1 MSFSYDPATI
11 TTNPIHEVRFLTGQT
26 EEATSQIEDEE
37 IQYLLDKNE
46 GDVDTTVTDVLNTL
60 LKKAA
65 HDFDKQTGEVSE
77 SQSQRY
83 NHLKELIGDPPNSE
97 IELLIATPVCMHAG
111 GLDSEEFA
119 LRKKDRTVVQG
130 FQTNDADPWMLN
142 SDEEIYGVET
152 SCIDD
157 NGKTTSTDQNL
168 DETP

>member
-83 NHLKELIGDPPNSE
+83 NHLKELIGDPPNS
-97 IELLIATPVCMHAG
+97 AFNSNSSMYACRR
-111 GLDSEEFA
+111 
-119 LRKKDRTVVQG
+119 LR
-130 FQTNDADPWMLN
+130 L
-142 SDEEIYGVET
+142 
-152 SCIDD
+152 
-157 NGKTTSTDQNL
+157 
-168 DETP
+168 

>member
-26 EEATSQIEDEE
+26 EESTYQIEDEE
-37 IQYLLDKNE
+37 IQYLLDKNG
-46 GDVDTTVTDVLNTL
+46 GDVEATVIDVLNTL

-65 HDFDKQTGEVSE
+65 HAFDMQTGEVSE

-83 NHLKELIGDPPNSE
+83 AHLKELIGDPPNSD
-97 IELLIATPVCMHAG
+97 IELAIATPICMHAG

-130 FQTNDADPWMLN
+130 FQTDDADPW
-142 SDEEIYGVET
+142 DIGEEEVYGVTT

-168 DETP
+168 DEVP